1 MIRDLRTAVVA
12 ALISVA
18 LVGFP
23 ATGHGA
29 GALAVGA
36 CGAYGY
42 AFDFTNAAKASK
54 AALIRCKGKDCKLVM
69 AMKRTCAAF
78 AIDAANVCGA
88 HGFASAKRLA
98 TAQNTALQH
107 CYKFGGKDCVV
118 RAFACDAK
126 G

>member
-1 MIRDLRTAVVA
+1 MSRDLRTAA
-12 ALISVA
+12 AAMLMA
-18 LVGFP
+18 LAFIGLP
-23 ATGHGA
+23 SAGHSA

-42 AFDFTNAAKASK
+42 AFDFSDATKATRV
-54 AALIRCKGKDCKLVM
+54 AIARCKGKDCKLAVT
-69 AMKRTCAAF
+69 MKRTCAAF

-88 HGFASAKRLA
+88 HGFATAKRLA
-98 TAQNTALQH
+98 KAQNTALEH